1 MAWNGGNL
9 ILTKMILMMVIFLVR
24 ILMMVAVAVAMVV
37 VVAKFVLDEYSSC
50 HVSFLAVMV

>member
-24 ILMMVAVAVAMVV
+24 ILMMVAVAMVV